1 MRMYKG
7 SEGLW
12 PWPKYRYNRIF
23 FETCLP
29 RKHTLKRRPIHAWRF
44 ACWLC
49 PTLHVKERFK
59 WNFSWSLC
67 SI

>member
-1 MRMYKG
+1 MYKG

-29 RKHTLKRRPIHAWRF
+29 RKHTLKRRPIHA
-44 ACWLC
+44 
-49 PTLHVKERFK
+49 
-59 WNFSWSLC
+59 
-67 SI
+67 